1 MNYAIKDATNV
12 QLLRRKA
19 DGTKVPVLFTDYAN
33 STTLEFGADRVMA
46 TAKGVNKVAF
56 DSNKNGTFSMELQV
70 FELKWLSILLGATED
85 DNSASE
91 IAKREVLTV
100 SGNKVT
106 LNQAPKAGS
115 IAVFTLDAD
124 NRSHKDEVKPGA
136 LKDKDLT
143 VTAADDTKIVV
154 YYMVEQSGS
163 KSFLVSND
171 KYADAYAIY
180 GDTMLRS
187 EMGTDQFVQLR
198 IPNCRPQGAFSIS
211 FSSKDVAT
219 LSAKFDI
226 LADENGDMAEFTYIK

>member
-12 QLLRRKA
+12 QLLKRNA
-19 DGTKVPVLFTDYAN
+19 DGTRVPVLFTDYAN

-85 DNSASE
+85 NSSATE
-91 IAKREVLTV
+91 IAKREILTV
-100 SGNKVT
+100 RGNKVT
-106 LNQAPKAGS
+106 LSETPKAGS
-115 IAVFTLDAD
+115 MAVFTLDKD

-136 LKDKDLT
+136 LKDKNLT
-143 VTAADDTKIVV
+143 VTLADNTKVVV
-154 YYMVEQSGS
+154 YYMVEKSGLT
-163 KSFLVSND
+163 SFLISSD
-171 KYADAYAIY
+171 KYADSYAIY
-180 GDTMLRS
+180 GDTMLKT
-187 EMGTDQFVQLR
+187 EMGSDQFVQLR
-198 IPNCRPQGAFSIS
+198 IPNCKPQGAFSIT